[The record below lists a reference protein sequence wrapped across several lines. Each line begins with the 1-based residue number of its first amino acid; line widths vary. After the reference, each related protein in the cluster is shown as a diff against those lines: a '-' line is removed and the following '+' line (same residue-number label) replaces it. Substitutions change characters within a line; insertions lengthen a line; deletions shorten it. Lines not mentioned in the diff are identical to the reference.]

1 MINESINKDD
11 KSLEYEINLHEIF
24 GVIWRDK
31 FLIFIIITIFT
42 ISSIFYALSLP
53 SIYRSE
59 ALLANAEEQS
69 SLSGPMQGFSAI
81 AGLAG
86 YNYQN
91 NNFSR
96 FDKAQK
102 ILSSR
107 KFFSDKIY
115 PAIHLPDLMANPRW
129 NPETNSISYDSGV
142 YDIENN
148 KWITATPTI
157 QQSYNH
163 YINQILNITTNDGY
177 VILSIDHV
185 SPFIAKDWAELM
197 IDLVNDQFRTK
208 DLEKAL
214 SSIAYLNNQIAMT
227 NVVEIRQTLSE
238 LLKEQI
244 QISMLTEAEN
254 DYVFIKLDPP
264 VAPESR
270 KLPNR
275 SLIVIL
281 ASLLGGMLGI
291 FSSLLR
297 FYFFRKIETHS

>member
-1 MINESINKDD
+1 MKNDNIKEYD
-11 KSLEYEINLHEIF
+11 KSHEYEINLREIF
-24 GVIWRDK
+24 GVIWQGK
-31 FLIFIIITIFT
+31 IVIFLIIATFAT
-42 ISSIFYALSLP
+42 SSIFYALSLP

-69 SLSGPMQGFSAI
+69 SLSGPMQRFSAI
-81 AGLAG
+81 SGLAG
-86 YNYQN
+86 YNFEN

-96 FDKAQK
+96 FDRALKV
-102 ILSSR
+102 LSSR

-115 PAIHLPDLMANPRW
+115 PAIHLPNLMANPRW
-129 NPETNSISYDSGV
+129 NPANNSISYDSNV
-142 YDIENN
+142 YDVKNQ
-148 KWITATPTI
+148 KWVTAAPTI
-157 QQSYNH
+157 QQSYYY
-163 YINQILNITTNDGY
+163 YINQVLNISTKDGF

-185 SPFIAKDWAELM
+185 SPFIAMDWAELM
-197 IDLVNDQFRTK
+197 IDEVNDQFRTQ

-214 SSIAYLNNQIAMT
+214 SSITYLNNQIAAT

-270 KLPNR
+270 KMPNR

-291 FSSLLR
+291 FALLIR
-297 FYFFRKIETHS
+297 FYVFKKNRIG